1 MFSDLYLHHAVRL
14 AEAMVSKAT
23 YFRIKEENLSRNEC
37 IGLFTRMTDAD
48 LYRWL
53 LESETEFIREYAA
66 RIRYRRLFKVVL
78 SRPIA
83 FFEDDVKSRFLRM
96 LDEIQVLL
104 GAEEELNEE
113 PGAAII
119 DVVYPEFGANTLGKL
134 PLLAGG
140 EAIGLDIVKLE
151 DTQEGKSL
159 IQSLSRQE
167 STIPSVRVYASPEL
181 EIKVHKRFDQLFP
194 VKEHVTYREDE
205 YDMTET

>member
-1 MFSDLYLHHAVRL
+1 
-14 AEAMVSKAT
+14 
-23 YFRIKEENLSRNEC
+23 
-37 IGLFTRMTDAD
+37 
-48 LYRWL
+48 
-53 LESETEFIREYAA
+53 
-66 RIRYRRLFKVVL
+66 VVL

-83 FFEDDVKSRFLRM
+83 FFEDDTKSRFLKM

-104 GAEEELNEE
+104 DAEEELDEE

-140 EAIGLDIVKLE
+140 EGIGLDIVKLE

-159 IQSLSRQE
+159 MQTLSRQE
-167 STIPSVRVYASPEL
+167 STIPSVRVYASPK
-181 EIKVHKRFDQLFP
+181 IAVKVRKKFNQLFP
-194 VKEHVTYREDE
+194 AKEHVAYREDE